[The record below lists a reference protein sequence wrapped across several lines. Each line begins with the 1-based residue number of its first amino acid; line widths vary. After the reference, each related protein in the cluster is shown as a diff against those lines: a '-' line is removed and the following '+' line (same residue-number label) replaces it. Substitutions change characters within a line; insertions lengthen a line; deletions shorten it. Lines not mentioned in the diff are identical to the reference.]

1 MKELQ
6 AIVNKYFQKNSTGI
20 VYYNIDQ
27 ELFNKVINPNNI
39 VCYERPDILSIFD
52 NKIVGIEH
60 FEFDSYK
67 RTNKHGSDFKIKN
80 YSIER
85 KFDKKVKEVLKEEN
99 SLIVHDQI
107 ESTAS
112 LNNYFD
118 NFQKIFKEHYKKI
131 NDYSEHIKQDFD
143 CSNKEIHFCFFA
155 EDVSPLGSYFLN
167 EKREISLLTPLFS
180 DEVIE
185 LLKNSP
191 KVEYLIIGT
200 YAMKEHKIIIIENKK
215 EVLEKFKK
223 EHKMVENKDFLAF
236 SPQTTGYALK
246 IDKNDLLNN

>member
-1 MKELQ
+1 MIELQ
-6 AIVNKYFQKNSTGI
+6 RIVNKYFQKDGTAE
-20 VYYNIDQ
+20 VYYYINQ
-27 ELFNKVINPNNI
+27 ELFNKVVNPDNI
-39 VCYERPDILSIFD
+39 RSYERPDILSIFD

-67 RTNKHGSDFKIKN
+67 SSNKHGSDFKIKN
-80 YSIER
+80 SSVER
-85 KFDKKVKEVLKEEN
+85 KFDEKVKEILKEKD

-112 LNNYFD
+112 LNNYFN
-118 NFQKIFKEHYKKI
+118 NFKKIFKAHYRKI
-131 NDYSEHIKQDFD
+131 NDYLEHIKQDLD

-167 EKREISLLTPLFS
+167 EKRKISLLNPLFS

-200 YAMKEHKIIIIENKK
+200 YAMDKHKMIIIENKK
-215 EVLEKFKK
+215 KVLEKFKK
-223 EHKMVENKDFLAF
+223 EHMKIENKDFLAF

-246 IDKNDLLNN
+246 ISKEDMIKN

>member
-1 MKELQ
+1 MNELQ
-6 AIVNKYFQKNSTGI
+6 ALINKYFQKDGTAI
-20 VYYNIDQ
+20 VYYNVDQ
-27 ELFNKVINPNNI
+27 DLFNKVINSNNI
-39 VCYERPDILSIFD
+39 GSYERPDILSIFE

-67 RTNKHGSDFKIKN
+67 RSNKHGSDFKIKN
-80 YSIER
+80 YYIER
-85 KFDKKVKEVLKEEN
+85 KFDKRMKEVLKEKD

-112 LNNYFD
+112 LNNYFN
-118 NFQKIFKEHYKKI
+118 NFQKTFKDHYGKI
-131 NDYSEHIKQDFD
+131 NNYLEHIKKDFD

-155 EDVSPLGSYFLN
+155 EDVSPLGSYFLDK
-167 EKREISLLTPLFS
+167 KREISLLNPLFS

-200 YAMKEHKIIIIENKK
+200 YAMREYKIIIIENN
-215 EVLEKFKK
+215 EDALEKFKN
-223 EHKMVENKDFLAF
+223 EHEKITDKDFLSF

-246 IDKNDLLNN
+246 IPKENIKKI